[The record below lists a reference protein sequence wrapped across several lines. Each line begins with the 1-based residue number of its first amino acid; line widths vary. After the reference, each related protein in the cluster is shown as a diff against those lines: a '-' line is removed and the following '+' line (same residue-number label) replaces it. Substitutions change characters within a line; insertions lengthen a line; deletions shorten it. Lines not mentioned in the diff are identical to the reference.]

1 MTDTIDTCA
10 TADRAA
16 ALDYDV
22 LVVGAGIGG
31 MESALKLGDMGY
43 KVLLVEKEASVGGKM
58 ILLSKVFPTLDC
70 ASCIST
76 PKMAS
81 TIHHANITPMTY
93 GRVDQVTRTA
103 DGTFRATVTQKARFV
118 DIDACTGCQKC
129 ETACTVAVPDQ
140 FNADLVARRAAH
152 ITFPQAVPKKAVI
165 DRQGS
170 SPCSFAC
177 PAGIQ
182 AHGYVSLIRSGLDEE
197 AYRLVLD
204 ATPLVGTL
212 GRACYAPCEG
222 DCTRGS
228 LEATLPIRRLK
239 RFVSDAHDA
248 SGRGNGVERPAAN
261 GKRVAIV
268 GSGPTG
274 LTAAWQ
280 LARLGYAVKIFE
292 AAPVAGGF
300 LRLGIPSY
308 RLPEAVVERDIENVT
323 GLGVEIATSSPVAD
337 PAALKDD
344 GFDAVIVAT
353 GTHRSAPLGVPGEDR
368 LGVMGGTDFLRRV
381 KLGHAPQLAGRK
393 VVVVGGGN
401 VAMDAAR
408 TARRLGAASVT
419 VAYRRS
425 RAEMPAHHVESVDA
439 EKEGVLFRLL
449 VAPAEVMGDAAGAV
463 AGLRCQEMQ
472 LLDADASGRRAVAPV
487 PGVLTTIEADVI
499 IAAIGM
505 TADTT
510 AFGSRMAVLAN
521 GRLDADRATCQTAVA
536 HVFAAG
542 DAVNGPTDITRA
554 VGEGRKAAHQVDTWL
569 NGRPFDGWDDR
580 LPVVDKQA
588 VLARQK
594 AYGFTAPTPDGMDL
608 VPAPAD
614 FREIEAP
621 LTEAEARRSSGRCL
635 DCATCS
641 ECGECVSHCPVD
653 GCIDLRARDETREIR
668 VGAVVVSTGFKLFPA
683 DLKPQ
688 YGYGVHKNVI
698 TGMQMD
704 RLLAPTRPFNTILR
718 PGDGKVPERIAYVLC
733 TGSRD
738 ETVGNPLCSRFCC
751 MYSIKQNQLLMG
763 ALPVADITVH
773 YMDIRAPGKRYD
785 EFYEQAKAMGANYV
799 KGRVADITETPA
811 GDLILT
817 YEDIENGG
825 AITRTEYD
833 LVVLAVGVQPNSDA
847 EQLFNVGELAL
858 DEWKYVAE
866 PEEDVNPGATSI
878 PGVFVAGA
886 ASGAKDIADS
896 IVHAG
901 AAAAQVAAHLER
913 TRTALPQIAMV
924 TA

>member
-1 MTDTIDTCA
+1 MTDTCIPLDE
-10 TADRAA
+10 AA
-16 ALDYDV
+16 ATTDYDV

-81 TIHHANITPMTY
+81 TIHHPNITAMTY
-93 GRVDQVTRTA
+93 GRVDQIRTGA
-103 DGTFRATVTQKARFV
+103 DGTFTAKVTQKARFV

-165 DRQGS
+165 DRAGS

-204 ATPLVGTL
+204 ATPFVGTL

-228 LEATLPIRRLK
+228 LEGTLPIRRLK
-239 RFVSDAHDA
+239 RYASDAHDA
-248 SGRGNGVERPAAN
+248 SGAGNGVERPEPN
-261 GKRVAIV
+261 GRRVAIV

-280 LARLGYAVKIFE
+280 LARLGYAVKVFE

-323 GLGVEIATSSPVAD
+323 DLGVEIVTGTPVTD
-337 PAALKDD
+337 PAGLKED
-344 GFDAVIVAT
+344 GFDAVLVAT
-353 GTHRSAPLGVPGEDR
+353 GTHRSTGLGVPGEDR
-368 LGVMGGTDFLRRV
+368 LGVIGGTDFLRKV
-381 KLGHAPQLAGRK
+381 KLNHPVEVAGKR

-425 RAEMPAHHVESVDA
+425 RDEMPAHHVEAADA
-439 EKEGVLFRLL
+439 EKEGVTFRLL
-449 VAPAEVMGDAAGAV
+449 VAPAEVLGDTHGAV
-463 AGLRCQEMQ
+463 SGLRCQAMR
-472 LLDADASGRRAVAPV
+472 LGAPDASGRKSAEPV
-487 PGVLTTIEADVI
+487 PGSDTIIPADVI

-505 TADTT
+505 RPDTS
-510 AFGSRMAVLAN
+510 AFGNRVAVTKL
-521 GRLDADRATCQTAVA
+521 GRLASDPATCQTGTA
-536 HVFAAG
+536 HMFAAG
-542 DAVNGPTDITRA
+542 DAVHGPTDITRA
-554 VGEGRKAAHQVDTWL
+554 VGEGRKAAHMMDRWLQGQPMTDWDT
-569 NGRPFDGWDDR
+569 R
-580 LPVVDKQA
+580 LPVVDKAQ

-594 AYGFTAPTPDGMDL
+594 AYSLSAPTPEGSSL
-608 VPAPAD
+608 HPAPTD
-614 FREIEAP
+614 FREVEAP
-621 LTEAEARRSSGRCL
+621 LTETEARRASGRCI
-635 DCATCS
+635 DCAVCS
-641 ECGECVSHCPVD
+641 ECNECVDACPVD
-653 GCIDLRARDETREIR
+653 GCIDLRARDQEREVR

-683 DLKPQ
+683 DLKPE
-688 YGYGVHKNVI
+688 YGFGRFKNVI

-718 PGDGKVPERIAYVLC
+718 PGDGKLPERIAYILC

-763 ALPVADITVH
+763 ALPLADITVH

-785 EFYEQAKAMGANYV
+785 EFYEQAKGMGANYV
-799 KGRVADITETPA
+799 KGRVADVSETPS
-811 GDLILT
+811 GDLVLT

-825 AITRTEYD
+825 AITKAEYD
-833 LVVLAVGVQPNSDA
+833 LVVLAVGVQPNHDA
-847 EQLFNVGELAL
+847 EQLFNVGELAT
-858 DEWKYVAE
+858 DTWHWVDE

-878 PGVFVAGA
+878 PGVYVAGA

-896 IVHAG
+896 ILHAG

-913 TRTALPQIAMV
+913 TKPLPVIELVPA
-924 TA
+924 